1 MRTEVKYDVVTI
13 FKHPSVRT
21 YADKKPM
28 TCIVTQTRDGIIYF
42 RGYRPDRTLSSW
54 IGELSEA
61 AFETHFVLR
70 NALRTREQ

>member
-1 MRTEVKYDVVTI
+1 MGTEMNVGTI
-13 FKHPSVRT
+13 FKHPWVRNH
-21 YADKKPM
+21 YNKKAT
-28 TCIVTQTRDGIIYF
+28 TCIVTETREGTIYF

-70 NALRTREQ
+70 NALQEQ